1 MVAMKLRWR
10 AYPLPLDGCP
20 RRTAA
25 ISSKEAHVTSHSIT
39 STLLLSML
47 TRLQTSPVCLPY
59 GERACRR
66 TAMLFSSPESSTLK
80 GTLSWWRDFD
90 NSNGRHDRDGIG
102 WVYPAGKTLDWR
114 SLLTDLSLI
123 HIGGMS
129 LAPNFCPGIP
139 DCSVHG
145 LGRG

>member
-47 TRLQTSPVCLPY
+47 TKLQTSPACLPY

-66 TAMLFSSPESSTLK
+66 TAMLFSSPESSTLR
-80 GTLSWWRDFD
+80 GTSSWWRDFD
-90 NSNGRHDRDGIG
+90 KATAGAIAMVSDGYTRPENSRL
-102 WVYPAGKTLDWR
+102 AQ
-114 SLLTDLSLI
+114 LT
-123 HIGGMS
+123 HRQ
-129 LAPNFCPGIP
+129 LA
-139 DCSVHG
+139 
-145 LGRG
+145 